1 MGIAARLYQDGRWA
15 ERHSVEL
22 EATLR
27 DSDWAPVDVTIEDLS
42 NGGFRVVAGAELK
55 VGDAIALG
63 IAGTGTRE
71 ATVVWGTAG
80 IYGCEFVTPLSDA
93 DLRAAVSGP
102 AATPIAFPKTPLPTP
117 PPPAPVVEGWSASV
131 KEEKFSVRTR
141 LAIIVGSAVLA
152 WMLVFAL
159 GYGLWALAGA
169 LLR

>member
-15 ERHSVEL
+15 ERHAVEL

-42 NGGFRVVAGAELK
+42 HGGFRVVAGAELL

-63 IAGTGTRE
+63 IAGIGTRE
-71 ATVVWGTAG
+71 AKVVWGAAG
-80 IYGCEFVTPLSDA
+80 IYGCEFIKPLNDTE
-93 DLRAAVSGP
+93 LRTAVAGP
-102 AATPIAFPKTPLPTP
+102 VSTPIAFPKTPLPTP
-117 PPPAPVVEGWSASV
+117 QPTPPVVQGWSAPAGDA
-131 KEEKFSVRTR
+131 KFSVRTR
-141 LAIIVGSAVLA
+141 LAIVTGSAVIA
-152 WMLVFAL
+152 WILVFAL

>member
-15 ERHSVEL
+15 ERHAVEL

-42 NGGFRVVAGAELK
+42 HGGFRVVAGAELK

-63 IAGTGTRE
+63 IAGIGTRE
-71 ATVVWGTAG
+71 AKVVWGTAG
-80 IYGCEFVTPLSDA
+80 IYGCEFVAPLTDA
-93 DLRAAVSGP
+93 DLRTAVSGP
-102 AATPIAFPKTPLPTP
+102 VATPIAFPKTPLPTP
-117 PPPAPVVEGWSASV
+117 QATPPVVEGWRAPAQ
-131 KEEKFSVRTR
+131 EEKFSVRTR

>member
-15 ERHSVEL
+15 ERHTVEL

-42 NGGFRVVAGAELK
+42 HGGFRVVAGAELA

-63 IAGTGTRE
+63 IAGIGTRE
-71 ATVVWGTAG
+71 AKVVWGTAG
-80 IYGCEFVTPLSDA
+80 IYGCEFVVPLSDA
-93 DLRAAVSGP
+93 DLRTAVSAP
-102 AATPIAFPKTPLPTP
+102 VATPIAFPKTPLPTP
-117 PPPAPVVEGWSASV
+117 QATPVAEGRNAPAQ
-131 KEEKFSVRTR
+131 EEKFSVRTR

>member
-27 DSDWAPVDVTIEDLS
+27 DSAWAPVDVAIEDLS
-42 NGGFRVVAGAELK
+42 HGGCRVVAAVDLA
-55 VGDAIALG
+55 VGNSIALG
-63 IAGTGTRE
+63 IAGIGTRE
-71 ATVVWGTAG
+71 AKVVWGAAG
-80 IYGCEFVTPLSDA
+80 IFGCEFIAPLSDA
-93 DLRAAVSGP
+93 DLRAALAGPVS
-102 AATPIAFPKTPLPTP
+102 TPIAFPKTPLPTP
-117 PPPAPVVEGWSASV
+117 QPTPPVVQGWQRPAG
-131 KEEKFSVRTR
+131 EAKFSMRTR

-152 WMLVFAL
+152 WMLVFAI